1 MDNDSDQ
8 LTRTAVPGQLNLGLV
23 HQTTTEDMQA
33 GNPPLIEIM
42 LSFEQEK
49 FPGNFSVFLSDDET
63 RALGEL
69 LRNKRSGRVGSLE
82 IKPIATA
89 PVVPA
94 KQLALY
100 FDTGFRGML
109 FINLS
114 DAVITQLAAQCDII
128 LSEAQ
133 RRRGQAGGTQ
143 P

>member
-1 MDNDSDQ
+1 MDNDSNQ
-8 LTRTAVPGQLNLGLV
+8 LTTLAEPGQLNLGLV
-23 HQTTTEDMQA
+23 YQTATEDMRI
-33 GNPPLIEIM
+33 GNSPLIEVM
-42 LSFEQEK
+42 LSFEQGK
-49 FPGNFSVFLSDDET
+49 FPGAFNVFLTDDET

-69 LRNKRSGRVGSLE
+69 LRNKQSGRVGSLE

-94 KQLALY
+94 DQLAIY
-100 FDTGFRGML
+100 FDTGFHGML

-128 LSEAQ
+128 LNEAQ
-133 RRRGQAGGTQ
+133 QRRAQASRTQ

>member
-1 MDNDSDQ
+1 MDNDSYQ
-8 LTRTAVPGQLNLGLV
+8 LTTKAVPGQLNLGLAYQ
-23 HQTTTEDMQA
+23 QTI
-33 GNPPLIEIM
+33 GKPPVIEVM
-42 LSFEQEK
+42 LSFEQGK
-49 FPGNFSVFLSDDET
+49 FPGAFAVFLSDDET

-94 KQLALY
+94 DQLALY

-128 LSEAQ
+128 LDEARQ
-133 RRRGQAGGTQ
+133 KRAQA
-143 P
+143 